1 MNKKISL
8 PEHPQT
14 VLERVSL
21 VIPNS
26 VGTTTSLVIHSIF
39 FVGIFSLRFFNVAY
53 ADILLILTT
62 VVSLEAIY
70 LSLFIQMTVNR
81 NTESLKDVEE
91 DIDDIQED
99 VEEIGGDFEDIQE
112 DVQGLE
118 SNFMRVHK
126 NVDDIQEDVEDI
138 SEDIDKMQLADTTAH
153 TIGGSGANGDSL
165 ALISKH
171 LEQITQDM
179 NMLKREITSL
189 KK

>member
-1 MNKKISL
+1 MNKKNTL
-8 PEHPQT
+8 PDQPQT
-14 VLERVSL
+14 FLERISL

-26 VGTTTSLVIHSIF
+26 VGTTTSLVMHSIF
-39 FVGIFSLRFFNVAY
+39 FVGIFSLRLVNVPY
-53 ADILLILTT
+53 DDILLILTT

-118 SNFMRVHK
+118 SNFKRVHK
-126 NVDDIQEDVEDI
+126 NVDDIQEDVEEI
-138 SEDIDKMQLADTTAH
+138 SEDIDKMQLVDTMPQSA
-153 TIGGSGANGDSL
+153 GMSEASRDSL
-165 ALISKH
+165 IIITKH
-171 LEQITQDM
+171 LEQITRDM
-179 NMLKREITSL
+179 NQLKEEISTL
-189 KK
+189 RR